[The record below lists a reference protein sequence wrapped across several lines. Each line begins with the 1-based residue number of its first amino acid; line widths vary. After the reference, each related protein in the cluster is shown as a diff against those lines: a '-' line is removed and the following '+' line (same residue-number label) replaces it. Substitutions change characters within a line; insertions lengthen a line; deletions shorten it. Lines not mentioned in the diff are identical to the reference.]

1 MIGPQR
7 DDFAEIRRERS
18 MKQHLLSALAAVML
32 LLSNEAVSV
41 FLPKRWG
48 FLYWRMVGGVL

>member
-1 MIGPQR
+1 
-7 DDFAEIRRERS
+7 

-48 FLYWRMVGGVL
+48 FLYWRMVGGFL